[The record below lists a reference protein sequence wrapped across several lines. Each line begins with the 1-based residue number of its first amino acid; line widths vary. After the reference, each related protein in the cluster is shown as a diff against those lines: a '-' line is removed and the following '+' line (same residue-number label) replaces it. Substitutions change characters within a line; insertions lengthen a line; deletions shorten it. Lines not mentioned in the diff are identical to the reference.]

1 MLGRH
6 RAVTVGQPQK
16 VLARASD
23 TVLGT
28 HRVPVPE
35 RAWSTIQLSSFANI
49 W

>member
-28 HRVPVPE
+28 HVCPE
-35 RAWSTIQLSSFANI
+35 VEW
-49 W
+49 